1 MKRFCIA
8 FATLLSACGP
18 SYGGQDVKTP
28 DQLVDEQDQI
38 EQADE
43 KNKKAR
49 GVDDANV
56 GSEETD
62 AEKKREFD
70 RKQVDLELKRATR
83 SAESCPGVVAEQE
96 TKDHPRGDTRVS
108 ITFQEDGTV
117 RQVSIPSPFDGTA
130 IGDCVVRAYK
140 AVIVPPYNG
149 GDQIIDWDVSL
160 KDEAKAAGAKTK
172 GKSKKKAA
180 AAAAPTPDSQ

>member
-1 MKRFCIA
+1 MKRLCLA
-8 FATLLSACGP
+8 VATLVSACGP

-38 EQADE
+38 EAKDE
-43 KNKKAR
+43 ANKKAR
-49 GVDDANV
+49 GVDDSNV

-70 RKQVDLELKRATR
+70 HKQVDLELKRATR

-96 TKDHPRGDTRVS
+96 TKEHPRGDTRVS

-117 RQVSIPSPFDGTA
+117 RQISIPSPFDGTP
-130 IGDCVVRAYK
+130 IGECVVRAYK
-140 AVIVPPYNG
+140 AVIVPPYTG
-149 GDQIIDWDVSL
+149 GDQIVDWDVSL
-160 KDEAKAAGAKTK
+160 KDEPKAAGAK
-172 GKSKKKAA
+172 GKKKAA
-180 AAAAPTPDSQ
+180 GS

>member
-1 MKRFCIA
+1 MKRLCIA

-49 GVDDANV
+49 GVDDTNV
-56 GSEETD
+56 SEETD

-83 SAESCPGVVAEQE
+83 SAESCPGVVAEE
-96 TKDHPRGDTRVS
+96 EKKEHPRGETRVS

-117 RQVSIPSPFDGTA
+117 RQVAIPSPFDGTP
-130 IGDCVVRAYK
+130 IGECVVRAYK
-140 AVIVPPYNG
+140 AVIVPPYTG

-160 KDEAKAAGAKTK
+160 KDEPKAAGAK
-172 GKSKKKAA
+172 GKKKAG
-180 AAAAPTPDSQ
+180 S

>member
-1 MKRFCIA
+1 MKRLCIA

-49 GVDDANV
+49 GVDDTNV
-56 GSEETD
+56 SEETD

-83 SAESCPGVVAEQE
+83 SAESCPGVVAEE
-96 TKDHPRGDTRVS
+96 EKKEHPRGETRVS

-117 RQVSIPSPFDGTA
+117 RQVAIPSPFDGTP
-130 IGDCVVRAYK
+130 IGDILALGASLSP
-140 AVIVPPYNG
+140 AVI
-149 GDQIIDWDVSL
+149 DVAIVQPSL
-160 KDEAKAAGAKTK
+160 EDVFLQLTRRPDAA
-172 GKSKKKAA
+172 SFIRR
-180 AAAAPTPDSQ
+180 SS